1 VKYSRVEVRPD
12 TIARAFLDFEG
23 RLQAAT
29 PAFQQSV
36 EVPPAP
42 LPTVEPAL
50 WSALGMQ
57 PDAQHPGTWSRGG
70 LRWVPSVE
78 PLGRGLLLT
87 LHPAEQQK
95 TIASFLSIAGHDIRG
110 PLATV
115 RSYAALLASPRFSLE
130 ERARSALGVMLRNV
144 DRALTIWEQLAESWR
159 ADVGALQL
167 DLREEALRPMLE
179 TSGEVARAEAGRK
192 SLRLEVDLPKQMPRA
207 RVDADRLAMALAG
220 AWALVL
226 ERSRSGAPAGLSARV
241 EPGECLLT
249 FWDVGPALTPEEE
262 THIFDRGWQA
272 VRARELG
279 PGFRMALAGALM
291 RAHGGRAW
299 VGSLSGRTL
308 FHFALPLVAG

>member
-1 VKYSRVEVRPD
+1 VAARPD
-12 TIARAFLDFEG
+12 SIARAFLDPEG

-42 LPTVEPAL
+42 LPAVEPEL
-50 WSALGMQ
+50 WVALGLQ
-57 PDAQHPGTWSRGG
+57 PDAQHPGAWSRAGR
-70 LRWVPSVE
+70 RWFPSVE
-78 PLGRGLLLT
+78 PIGRGLLLT
-87 LHPAEQQK
+87 LHPAEPQK
-95 TIASFLSIAGHDIRG
+95 TMVTFLSIAGHDIRG

-115 RSYAALLASPRFSLE
+115 RSYAALLSSPRFSLE

-167 DLREEALRPMLE
+167 DLQEEALRPMLE
-179 TSGEVARAEAGRK
+179 TSAEVARTEAGRK
-192 SLRLEVDLPKQMPRA
+192 SIRLEVDLPKQIPRA
-207 RVDADRLAMALAG
+207 RVDADRMAMALGG

-241 EPGECLLT
+241 ERGECLLT

-262 THIFDRGWQA
+262 VHAFDRGWQG
-272 VRARELG
+272 VRAHELG
-279 PGFRMALAGALM
+279 PGFRMALAGALVG
-291 RAHGGRAW
+291 AHGGRAW

-308 FHFALPLVAG
+308 FHFALPVVPG